1 MTEIRSYITVE
12 MVMSEFKWSRE
23 LAQQFLDA
31 SVARGI
37 SIPIEDGK
45 YITKSEKVLK
55 QARHIRE
62 ILDIFQGKVKNE

>member
-12 MVMSEFKWSRE
+12 MVMEGFKWSRE
-23 LAQQFLDA
+23 LSQQFLDV

-45 YITKSEKVLK
+45 YITKSEKVLE
-55 QARHIRE
+55 QARHMRE
-62 ILDIFQGKVKNE
+62 ILDIFQGKKRL